1 MRNSVEDV
9 FNSARALLGETGGP
23 IVFTDSVLQQYFN
36 LAYPEMWQIMAM
48 IQTPRVKRELYW
60 IVPAYTTQF
69 DPQSVGATDF
79 AEPELMWE
87 RGNLTSVVIAT
98 TSNAT
103 PIAVATSA
111 PHNLASSADVTVS
124 GVAGTSAPWGRWFV
138 TVTGPS
144 GLTLNGSVTDG
155 SAGTGGALVSSPE
168 WFDNNPVACI
178 AYPTDSQQLRSR
190 LGTFMWEQNV
200 LKFRGATA
208 AAQIRLTYWASG
220 SPPSSTATV
229 LGIDDCMSYLATRT
243 ASLAAQGKGWDNMAD
258 RWELKALGPK
268 RMADGS
274 GGLLR
279 DFLVSQVKGLQRT
292 SHRRRPFSP
301 GVDGGANQQWI
312 YGSHSQQ

>member
-1 MRNSVEDV
+1 MRNTLADV
-9 FNSARALLGETGGP
+9 FNSSRALLGETGGAV
-23 IVFTDSVLQQYFN
+23 VFTDSVLQQYFN

-48 IQTPRVKRELYW
+48 VQTPRVKRELYW
-60 IVPAYTTQF
+60 IVPAYTTQL
-69 DPQSVGATDF
+69 DPQAIGATDF

-87 RGNLTSVVIAT
+87 RGNLQSVAIAT

-103 PIAVATSA
+103 PIAVATST

-124 GVAGTSAPWGRWFV
+124 GVSGTSAPWGRWFV

-155 SAGTGGALVSSPE
+155 TAGTGGVVVSSPE
-168 WFDNNPVACI
+168 WFDNSPVTCI
-178 AYPTDSQQLRSR
+178 NYPTDSQQLRNR
-190 LGTFMWEQNV
+190 LGTYMWEQNV

-208 AAQIRLTYWASG
+208 AAQIRLTYWASA

-229 LGIDDCMSYLATRT
+229 IAIDDAMTYLSTRL
-243 ASLAAQGKGWDNMAD
+243 ASLAAQGKAWDSMAD
-258 RWELKALGPK
+258 RLELRALGPH

-292 SHRRRPFSP
+292 SHRRLPYSS
-301 GVDGGANQQWI
+301 GGDNGASWI
-312 YGSHSQQ
+312 YGSQSQQ